1 MYIFG
6 ALASNYWPIHMKSI
20 LTKLSVL
27 LFTVSFTNTVCAQ
40 KIQDGKLWL
49 NEDGSNYFK
58 VTLISQV
65 WIRNTNMNL
74 GTTINGYA
82 KNNYTDIGIR
92 RARLQAYGQIAD
104 RVFIYSQIGMNNFN
118 FLSDRKAGFFIHDI
132 TGEYEVLRNKLS
144 LGAGLTAW
152 NGLARYAAPSVGTIL
167 GLDAPLFEQ
176 TTNDVTDQFLRKLSV
191 YAKGKLGKLDY
202 RVVMSSP
209 MSVQKSNGYSAA
221 LTDYSTYSPM
231 PANMQWQ
238 GYFQWQFLE
247 QESNTT
253 PYATGTYLGTKKV
266 FNIGAGFQYQ
276 PNAMWHKGNS
286 ITDTIQTDMRHF
298 AIDAFYDAPLNASK
312 GTAISAYAT
321 YMNLQHGPGYI
332 RNQAT
337 MNPANGSAAPN
348 VLNGSGNGYPSYG
361 TGSLIYAQVGYKFKN
376 NLIGTTTL
384 MPYASLQHASYDRL
398 ASKMNY
404 YEFGT
409 SWLLKGHTSKL
420 TFAYQN
426 RPVYQTPTPGTK
438 AVQTERK
445 NGFVLQYQVFLN

>member
-1 MYIFG
+1 MMAITFTR
-6 ALASNYWPIHMKSI
+6 S
-20 LTKLSVL
+20 L
-27 LFTVSFTNTVCAQ
+27 LLLCLLVSTIAVQAQ

-65 WIRNTNMNL
+65 WIRNTDMNP

-82 KNNYTDIGIR
+82 KNSFTDIGIR

-104 RVFIYSQIGMNNFN
+104 RIFIYSQIGVNNFN

-132 TGEYEVLRNKLS
+132 TGEYEVARKQLS

-152 NGLARYAAPSVGTIL
+152 NGLTRYSAPSVGSIL

-176 TTNDVTDQFLRKLSV
+176 TTNDVTDQFLRKLSI

-202 RVVMSSP
+202 RMVMSSP
-209 MSVQKSNGYSAA
+209 MAVQKSNGYSAA
-221 LTDYSTYSPM
+221 LSEYSTYSPM
-231 PANMQWQ
+231 PAKMQWQ

-253 PYATGTYLGTKKV
+253 PYATGTYLGTKRV

-276 PNAMWHKGNS
+276 PNAMWHKGAS
-286 ITDTIQTDMRHF
+286 ITDTITTPMRHF
-298 AIDAFYDAPLNASK
+298 AVDAFYDAPLNVST

-321 YMNLQHGPGYI
+321 YMHLNHGSGYI
-332 RNQAT
+332 GNQAT
-337 MNPANGSAAPN
+337 MNPANGTTRPA
-348 VLNGSGNGYPSYG
+348 VLNGGGNGYPSFG
-361 TGSLIYAQVGYKFKN
+361 NGSLLYGQIGYKFKN
-376 NLIGTTTL
+376 NLIGSTTL
-384 MPYASLQHASYDRL
+384 MPYASLQHANYDRL

-404 YEFGT
+404 YELGT

-426 RPVYQTPTPGTK
+426 RPVYEILTAGAK

-445 NGFVLQYQVFLN
+445 NSFVLQYQVFLN

>member
-1 MYIFG
+1 MVWKYNIDNMRS
-6 ALASNYWPIHMKSI
+6 A
-20 LTKLSVL
+20 LTKIVFVL
-27 LFTVSFTNTVCAQ
+27 IAIITATTVNAQ
-40 KIQDGKLWL
+40 EIQDGKLWL

-65 WIRNTNMNL
+65 WIRNTNMNP

-82 KNNYTDIGIR
+82 KDNYTDIGIR

-132 TGEYEVLRNKLS
+132 TGEYEVAKTKLS

-152 NGLARYAAPSVGTIL
+152 NGLSRYAAPSVGSIL

-176 TTNDVTDQFLRKLSV
+176 TTNDVTDQFLRKLSI
-191 YAKGKLGKLDY
+191 YAKGKFGKLDY

-209 MSVQKSNGYSAA
+209 MAVQKSNGYSAT
-221 LTDYSTYSPM
+221 LTDYSTYSAM
-231 PANMQWQ
+231 PAKMQWQ
-238 GYFQWQFLE
+238 GYFQWQFLD
-247 QESNTT
+247 QETNTT

-276 PNAMWHKGNS
+276 PDAMWRKGAS
-286 ITDTIQTDMRHF
+286 ISDTVTSPMRHF
-298 AIDAFYDAPLNASK
+298 AIDAFYDAPLNTST

-321 YMNLQHGPGYI
+321 YMHLDHGPGYI

-337 MNPANGSAAPN
+337 MNPANGSNRPG
-348 VLNGSGNGYPSYG
+348 VLNGGGNGYPSFG
-361 TGSLIYAQVGYKFKN
+361 SGSLLYGQVGYKFKN

-384 MPYASLQHASYDRL
+384 MPYASLQHAGYDRL
-398 ASKMNY
+398 ATKMNY
-404 YEFGT
+404 WEVGT

-426 RPVYQTPTPGTK
+426 RPIYETLSAGAK

-445 NGFVLQYQVFLN
+445 SGFVLQYQVFLN

>member
-1 MYIFG
+1 MKINFTKALLLLIASAGTIG
-6 ALASNYWPIHMKSI
+6 AN
-20 LTKLSVL
+20 
-27 LFTVSFTNTVCAQ
+27 AQ

-65 WIRNTNMNL
+65 WIRNTSMNP

-118 FLSDRKAGFFIHDI
+118 FLADRKSGFFIHDI
-132 TGEYEVLRNKLS
+132 TGEYEVARKKLS

-152 NGLARYAAPSVGTIL
+152 NGLSRYAAPAVGSIM

-176 TTNDVTDQFLRKLSV
+176 TTNDVTDQFLRKLSI

-202 RVVMSSP
+202 RLTMSSP
-209 MSVQKSNGYSAA
+209 MSVQKSNGYSPT
-221 LTDYSTYSPM
+221 LGDYSTYNAE

-238 GYFQWQFLE
+238 GYFQWQFLD
-247 QESNTT
+247 QETNTT

-276 PNAMWHKGNS
+276 PHAMWHKGTS
-286 ITDTIQTDMRHF
+286 ITDTIRTDMRHF
-298 AIDAFYDAPLNASK
+298 AVDAIYDAPLNSST
-312 GTAISAYAT
+312 GTAISAYAA
-321 YMNLQHGPGYI
+321 YINFQHGPGYI

-337 MNPANGSAAPN
+337 MNPANGSTRPAI
-348 VLNGSGNGYPSYG
+348 LNGSGNGYPSYG
-361 TGSLIYAQVGYKFKN
+361 TGSLLYGQIGYKFKN
-376 NLIGTTTL
+376 NLIGSTTL
-384 MPYASLQHASYDRL
+384 MPYASLQYANYDRL
-398 ASKMNY
+398 AGKMNY
-404 YEFGT
+404 WELGS

-420 TFAYQN
+420 TFAYQS
-426 RPVYQTPTPGTK
+426 RPVYETQTVGAK
-438 AVQTERK
+438 AIQTDRK
-445 NGFVLQYQVFLN
+445 GSFVVQYQVFLN